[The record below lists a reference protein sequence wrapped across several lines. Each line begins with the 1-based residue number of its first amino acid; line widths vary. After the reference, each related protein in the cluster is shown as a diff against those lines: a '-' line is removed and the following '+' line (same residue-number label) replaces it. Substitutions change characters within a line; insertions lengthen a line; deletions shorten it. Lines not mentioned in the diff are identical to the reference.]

1 MVIRLDHHP
10 RHCFWCV
17 WRLFP
22 GRINWRRK
30 TLPQNKLHF
39 MLQPW
44 RKEVWGKSYCFLA
57 TCCYLLF
64 VNASTLIHTW
74 WTYCCIYPLV
84 TIQTH
89 LSQSQKADREQTSL
103 SRWIIMGLLG
113 HLILS
118 GYQCSAFLMWIQS
131 LFDLRDWIVYLS
143 LLNFLLTHILFYQLY
158 SSRKY
163 WLTHSMMI
171 NVLVYYHY

>member
-1 MVIRLDHHP
+1 MATRLDHHP
-10 RHCFWCV
+10 RHCFRCV

-22 GRINWRRK
+22 GRVNWRRK

-64 VNASTLIHTW
+64 VSASTLIHTW
-74 WTYCCIYPLV
+74 WTYCCFNPLV

-103 SRWIIMGLLG
+103 SPWIIMELLG

-118 GYQCSAFLMWIQS
+118 GYHIFSLSDVNPVIVWPPRLDCVLKSTKFPFNTYFVLSAIFL
-131 LFDLRDWIVYLS
+131 
-143 LLNFLLTHILFYQLY
+143 
-158 SSRKY
+158 
-163 WLTHSMMI
+163 
-171 NVLVYYHY
+171 

>member
-1 MVIRLDHHP
+1 MVTRLDHHP
-10 RHCFWCV
+10 RHCFRCV

-22 GRINWRRK
+22 GRVNWRRK

-64 VNASTLIHTW
+64 VSASTLIHTW
-74 WTYCCIYPLV
+74 WTYCCFNPLV

-89 LSQSQKADREQTSL
+89 LSQSQKADREQMSL
-103 SRWIIMGLLG
+103 SPWIIMELLE

-118 GYQCSAFLMWIQS
+118 GYHIFNLSNVNPVIVWPPRLDCVLKSTKFPFNTYFVLSAIFL
-131 LFDLRDWIVYLS
+131 
-143 LLNFLLTHILFYQLY
+143 
-158 SSRKY
+158 
-163 WLTHSMMI
+163 
-171 NVLVYYHY
+171 